1 MTTFVA
7 GATGVLGRRLVDDLT
22 DRGGRVLGLVRDE
35 AGAAAVGER
44 GGEPRRGDVLDR
56 DSLAAAVEGEDV
68 DCVVHAATAIPTS
81 RKPSAA
87 EWERND
93 RVRVE
98 GARTL
103 LAVAESAGADRFVL
117 ESVVFLA
124 RRPDGSRFDEDAP
137 PNPDPETES
146 AVEAERLVRASD
158 VPASVLRCGFL
169 YAHDAAHVR
178 GFAEG
183 LLDGSLPVVGAGAFG
198 RREPPLSFV
207 HADDAA
213 RAFAD
218 AVEAERTGL
227 WHVVDDEPTSA
238 ARFLRGLADRLGA
251 PAPHRIPGWLA
262 RFLVGAATVRMMT
275 AGMPTTN
282 ERIRAALGWEPAYPT
297 VAAGLDAVVERWR
310 DEGSLVERPDGDAW
324 VG

>member
-7 GATGVLGRRLVDDLT
+7 GATGVIGRRLVNDLT
-22 DRGGRVLGLVRDE
+22 DRGHRVLGLARDG
-35 AGAAAVGER
+35 AGATAVAER
-44 GGEPRRGDVLDR
+44 GGEPRRGDVLDP
-56 DSLAAAVEGEDV
+56 DTLSAAVEGEDV

-81 RKPSAA
+81 QKPTKA

-93 RVRVE
+93 RVRLE
-98 GARTL
+98 GARNL

-124 RRPDGSRFDEDAP
+124 RRPDGGQFDEDAP

-146 AVEAERLVRASD
+146 AVAAERLVRDAD

-183 LLDGSLPVVGAGAFG
+183 LLDGSLPVVGGGLIG

-227 WHVVDDEPTSA
+227 WHVVDDQPTPPA
-238 ARFLRGLADRLGA
+238 HFLRGLAERLGA
-251 PAPHRIPGWLA
+251 AEPRRIPDWLA
-262 RFLVGAATVRMMT
+262 RLFVGSATVRLMT
-275 AGMPTTN
+275 ASIPTTN
-282 ERIRAALGWEPAYPT
+282 DRIRADLDWEPTYPT
-297 VAAGLDAVVERWR
+297 VETGLDAVVDRWR
-310 DEGSLVERPDGDAW
+310 EEGSLVEAGDGYAW
-324 VG
+324 EG